1 MSMSPH
7 DVLVID
13 DLVVQF
19 GGLRAIDGFSL
30 SVSEGELVGLIGPNG
45 SGKTTLFNA
54 ITGVVPMTSGS
65 IQFRS
70 KDLNGLPS
78 NRIAT
83 LGISRTFQNIRIFP
97 RMTVLQNVAL
107 AIHRIPSYSVWEA
120 FLRTRKVVEADKKV
134 ESEAYEFLE
143 ALGLTEYAKREAGTL
158 PYGLQRKVEIA
169 RALATR
175 PGLLL
180 LDEPAAGMND
190 QECLQLQELIR
201 EIHDRYKLSTILIEH
216 HMTVVAAV
224 CQRLIVLNL
233 GKMLAQGAVRDIQ
246 SDPRVIQAYLGER
259 RSRDA

>member
-1 MSMSPH
+1 MSRH

-30 SVSEGELVGLIGPNG
+30 SVGEGELVGLIGPNG

-54 ITGVVPMTSGS
+54 TTGVVPMASGS
-65 IQFRS
+65 IQFRD

-107 AIHRIPSYSVWEA
+107 AIHCIPSYSVWEA

-143 ALGLTEYAKREAGTL
+143 AVGLTEYAKREAGTL

-224 CQRLIVLNL
+224 CQRVIVLNL
-233 GKMLAQGAVRDIQ
+233 GKMLAQGTVRDIQ
-246 SDPRVIQAYLGER
+246 SDPQVIQAYLGER

>member
-1 MSMSPH
+1 MSSN

-13 DLVVQF
+13 RLVVQF
-19 GGLRAIDGFSL
+19 GGLRAIDDFSL
-30 SVSEGELVGLIGPNG
+30 SVGEGELLGLIGPNG

-54 ITGVVPMTSGS
+54 TTGVVPVASGS
-65 IQFRS
+65 IEFQG
-70 KDLNGLPS
+70 KNLIGLPS
-78 NRIAT
+78 NKIAT

-107 AIHRIPSYSVWEA
+107 AIHRIPLYSVWEA
-120 FLRTRKVVEADKKV
+120 FLRTRKVVEADRRV

-143 ALGLTEYAKREAGTL
+143 ALGLAEYAKREAGTL

-175 PGLLL
+175 PSLLL

-190 QECLQLQELIR
+190 QECVQLQELIQ
-201 EIHDRYKLSTILIEH
+201 EIHDRYGLSTILIEH

-224 CQRLIVLNL
+224 CERVVVLNL
-233 GKMLAQGAVRDIQ
+233 GKMLAQGAVRDVQ

-259 RSRDA
+259 RSRHA